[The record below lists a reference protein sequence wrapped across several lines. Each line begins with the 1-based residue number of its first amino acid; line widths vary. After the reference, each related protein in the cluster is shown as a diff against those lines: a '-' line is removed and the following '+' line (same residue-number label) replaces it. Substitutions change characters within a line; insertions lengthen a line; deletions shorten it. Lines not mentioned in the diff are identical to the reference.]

1 MKSLFKDNIKFYL
14 LVVALG
20 VLAGLIVVLFCELP
34 DNSLWAFYYWSANT
48 FGFWMFS
55 TSLIV
60 LFSEKR
66 KCAAINAGIYIFL
79 MFFITTMYMSFRSYW
94 DGKTQFNT
102 LLEVSL
108 SHTYGW
114 LLYSIPPALVCAA
127 LGLILWSG
135 RRNTFWGKT
144 LQILPAVFILIET
157 VVLFYNV
164 FTYQTRLF
172 SALSNSVC
180 LAAYIVI
187 YFSVIK
193 KSTIQSEDMPL

>member
-1 MKSLFKDNIKFYL
+1 MKSLFKDNIKSYL

-20 VLAGLIVVLFCELP
+20 VLAGLAVVLFCELP
-34 DNSLWAFYYWSANT
+34 DNNLWAFYYWSANT

-66 KCAAINAGIYIFL
+66 KCAAISAGIYIFL
-79 MFFITTMYMSFRSYW
+79 MFFITTMYMSFCSFW

-102 LLEVSL
+102 LLEVLL

-135 RRNTFWGKT
+135 RRNTFWGRT
-144 LQILPAVFILIET
+144 LQIMPAVFILIET

-164 FTYQTRLF
+164 FTNQTRLF

-193 KSTIQSEDMPL
+193 KSIVGDYGC